1 MNNTYSEDFFSK
13 RHKGYTCC
21 GIFKANVQKEEKFH
35 THEFIEIVY
44 VLSGNAIQH
53 INSSS
58 FSVKKGDLLFINY
71 ESIHSFEPKGTFEY
85 VNIGVRPEVLLN
97 HFSKYNNSF
106 AVKILS
112 EFDSERRED
121 QRLITFY
128 GQDRNEIENLLNI
141 MLIENEKSRIYKE
154 NNMEGCLNLLLSLI
168 IEQIHFSVNEKSHWD
183 VVVEF
188 INENLHEKITLGDVA
203 EYCYYNPSYF
213 SRLFKQRFGI
223 TFQKYLMRLRVE
235 KAKLLLKKGISVDKI
250 IEETGFSS
258 KKMFYK
264 AFLEEENV
272 SVSEYRKHNL

>member
-1 MNNTYSEDFFSK
+1 M
-13 RHKGYTCC
+13 
-21 GIFKANVQKEEKFH
+21 
-35 THEFIEIVY
+35 
-44 VLSGNAIQH
+44 
-53 INSSS
+53 
-58 FSVKKGDLLFINY
+58 
-71 ESIHSFEPKGTFEY
+71 
-85 VNIGVRPEVLLN
+85 NIGVRPEVLLN

-112 EFDSERRED
+112 EFDSERRKD

-128 GQDRNEIENLLNI
+128 GQDRKEIENLLNI

-154 NNMEGCLNLLLSLI
+154 NNMEGCLNLLLSFI
-168 IEQIHFSVNEKSHWD
+168 IEQIRFSVNEKSHWD

-203 EYCYYNPSYF
+203 EYCYHNPSYF

-264 AFLEEENV
+264 AFLEKENV